1 MTGRDFR
8 PRSTEVPMKSNRNA
22 PISQVDIEE
31 EIIRLIGDLESETET
46 FETLSID
53 AAKKESRFKSEWAK
67 AYLSA
72 QGSIKEREAW
82 ADYQISDPHMDW
94 KIADGLLR
102 AKREKLA
109 SIRSSI
115 DALRTLNANV
125 RAQVMS

>member
-1 MTGRDFR
+1 MNMKNGRG
-8 PRSTEVPMKSNRNA
+8 T
-22 PISQVDIEE
+22 PISQVEVEE
-31 EIIRLIGDLESETET
+31 EILRLIGDLESETEA
-46 FETLSID
+46 FETLSLD
-53 AAKKESRFKSEWAK
+53 AAKKEARFKGEWAK

-72 QGSIKEREAW
+72 SGSIKEREAW
-82 ADYQISDPHMDW
+82 ADYQISDAHMDW

>member
-1 MTGRDFR
+1 
-8 PRSTEVPMKSNRNA
+8 MKSNRNA

-94 KIADGLLR
+94 KIADALVR